1 MITSADSVL
10 GKISRW
16 ASECP
21 DYTAPTDGT
30 RASSYG
36 KLDARADR
44 FATYLREL
52 GFAGGDAV
60 GLCIERSLE
69 WLVAALGTMKAGAAY
84 A

>member
-21 DYTAPTDGT
+21 DSTALTDGT
-30 RASSYG
+30 RAFSYG
-36 KLDARADR
+36 GLDARADR
-44 FATYLREL
+44 FAAYLREL
-52 GFAGGDAV
+52 GVAGGDAV

-69 WLVAALGTMKAGAAY
+69 WLVAGLGTMKAGAAY